1 MICFDERTRNK
12 NLQGILT
19 LQGMD
24 IVFIV
29 NKYSEKELV
38 KLVGQKYSNFFLNM
52 ESEIKNTIDE
62 KTRDFLLREASVF
75 KITFKKTDIKLK
87 RFIGNLSKEG
97 ILYTR
102 EKIFKIIYEGAS
114 YELFNFDKIKS
125 TNNSVI
131 DLVRYQYE
139 LNTYYFAKYTAEMFD
154 EYSEFSYCTFQNEY
168 ILSKKT
174 KLLEE
179 FCIMG
184 F

>member
-1 MICFDERTRNK
+1 MICFDERKRNK
-12 NLQGILT
+12 NLQGLLT

-38 KLVGQKYSNFFLNM
+38 KLVGRKYSNFFLNV
-52 ESEIKNTIDE
+52 ELEIKNTIDE
-62 KTRDFLLREASVF
+62 ETRDFMLREASIF
-75 KITFKKTDIKLK
+75 KITFKKRDIRLK
-87 RFIGNLSKEG
+87 KIIKKLSKES

-102 EKIFKIIYEGAS
+102 EKIFKIIYEGTS
-114 YELFNFDKIKS
+114 YELFNFEKIKNI
-125 TNNSVI
+125 NNSVI

-139 LNTYYFAKYTAEMFD
+139 LNTYYFTKYTAEMFD
-154 EYSEFSYCTFQNEY
+154 EYSGFSYCSFQNEY
-168 ILSKKT
+168 IRSKKT
-174 KLLEE
+174 KLIEE